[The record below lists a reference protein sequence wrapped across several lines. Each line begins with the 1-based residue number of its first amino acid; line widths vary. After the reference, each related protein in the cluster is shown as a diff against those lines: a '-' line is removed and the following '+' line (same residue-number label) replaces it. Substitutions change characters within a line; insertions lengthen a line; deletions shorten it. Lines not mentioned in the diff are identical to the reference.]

1 MEINQILL
9 VIAGSVSAIL
19 SALIT
24 GILVSRTARSSSKA
38 EDRRQNRNRQTIALE
53 KLYDLLEDQ
62 SNALRA
68 YWGVLE
74 NRVTERDLPLPL
86 TEAWHILHDK
96 RYGAKLWAARNSDIV
111 PPINRY
117 AETMEGLFEDFRV
130 LRDHPRRDE
139 VDRNPAIQKCDKA
152 AKYLAEAK
160 IKVIKR
166 LSVINGIDD
175 SDY

>member
-1 MEINQILL
+1 M
-9 VIAGSVSAIL
+9 
-19 SALIT
+19 
-24 GILVSRTARSSSKA
+24 
-38 EDRRQNRNRQTIALE
+38 ALE

-96 RYGAKLWAARNSDIV
+96 RYGAKLWAARNSDII

-117 AETMEGLFEDFRV
+117 AETMEGLFKDFRV
-130 LRDHPRRDE
+130 LRDHPRREE

-166 LSVINGIDD
+166 LSVINGTDN

>member
-9 VIAGSVSAIL
+9 VITGSVSAIL

-68 YWGVLE
+68 YCG
-74 NRVTERDLPLPL
+74 
-86 TEAWHILHDK
+86 
-96 RYGAKLWAARNSDIV
+96 GARKSRN
-111 PPINRY
+111 
-117 AETMEGLFEDFRV
+117 
-130 LRDHPRRDE
+130 
-139 VDRNPAIQKCDKA
+139 
-152 AKYLAEAK
+152 
-160 IKVIKR
+160 
-166 LSVINGIDD
+166 
-175 SDY
+175 